1 MFKRLAKKAT
11 RISIVLFLT
20 LAVIGTSL
28 IVDIPVP
35 TQETEAGLYH
45 RCCQVQC
52 YVDGFGRLHCI
63 EISCVW
69 RFHLP
74 FSRPPC

>member
-1 MFKRLAKKAT
+1 MLNYLTNKGSRICIMFLLILGIIA
-11 RISIVLFLT
+11 
-20 LAVIGTSL
+20 TSL
-28 IVDIPVP
+28 IADVPVP

-52 YVDGFGRLHCI
+52 YVDGLGRLHCI
-63 EISCVW
+63 ETSCVW